1 MSEQQGGTPFQDP
14 RSATTD
20 YSRLAFVFTQLLR
33 GKAFATIVSVQ
44 ACSNDGGI
52 VPVGTVDVLPLVN
65 QVDGAGNPTPHTTI
79 YGLPYTRVQGG
90 DNAVIIDPA
99 VGDLGIAVFAS
110 RDISNVVATKAQAGP
125 GSNRICDYAD
135 GMYIGGLLNGT
146 PVNYV
151 LITDSLAKVFH
162 TTKIVLSAPTVEV
175 DASTKFNVVS
185 PDSEFSGNITAQG
198 TIIGVTQVV
207 QGSGGSA
214 VHLSSHEHSGVTPG
228 GGVSGAPVPG
238 S

>member
-1 MSEQQGGTPFQDP
+1 MTAQNGGTPFQNP

-44 ACSNDGGI
+44 ACSNDGG
-52 VPVGTVDVLPLVN
+52 VAPVGTVDVLPLVN

-79 YGLPYTRVQGG
+79 YGLPYTRIQGG
-90 DNAVIIDPA
+90 DCAVIIDPQP
-99 VGDLGIAVFAS
+99 GDLGIAVFAS
-110 RDISNVVATKAQAGP
+110 RDISNVVATKAQANP
-125 GSNRICDYAD
+125 GSARVCDYAD

-151 LITDSLAKVFH
+151 LITDTLAKIFH

-175 DASTKFNVVS
+175 DASTEFHVVS
-185 PDSEFSGNITAQG
+185 PASEFSGTIHTPQTITGDTDVVADG
-198 TIIGVTQVV
+198 T
-207 QGSGGSA
+207 SGHNHIHG
-214 VHLSSHEHSGVTPG
+214 GVTPG
-228 GGVSGAPVPG
+228 SGDSGPPV
-238 S
+238 

>member
-1 MSEQQGGTPFQDP
+1 MTAANGGTPFQNP

-44 ACSNDGGI
+44 ACSNDGG
-52 VPVGTVDVLPLVN
+52 VTAVGTVDVLPLVN

-79 YGLPYTRVQGG
+79 YGLPYTRIQGG
-90 DNAVIIDPA
+90 DCAVIIDPKP
-99 VGDLGIAVFAS
+99 GDLGIAVFAS

-125 GSNRICDYAD
+125 GSSRICDYAD

-151 LITDSLAKVFH
+151 LITDAMAKVFH
-162 TTKIVLSAPTVEV
+162 TAKIVVQAPEV
-175 DASTKFNVVS
+175 DVIASTKFNVTS

-198 TIIGVTQVV
+198 TITGVTEVV
-207 QGSGGSA
+207 AKSGGSA
-214 VHLSSHEHSGVTPG
+214 VHLSTHEQSGVTSG
-228 GGVSGAPVPG
+228 TGTSGAPVPG
-238 S
+238 T